1 MPSHFIT
8 LTEAKALTS
17 NFKKS
22 KHKLLE
28 PNLKDKDV
36 LPVCETFSREAFDIV
51 LAKPGCK
58 GLRMYFAMDNANM
71 VKLIIVGVNEKNE
84 DMINL
89 AGEGKDDETDDIIDQ
104 GTRCPANC
112 PPPSPLNG

>member
-8 LTEAKALTS
+8 LAEAKELTS
-17 NFKKS
+17 KFRKS
-22 KHKLLE
+22 KDNVLE
-28 PNLKDKDV
+28 SKFKDKGI

-58 GLRMYFAMDNANM
+58 GLRMYFAMDPVDT
-71 VKLIIVGVNEKNE
+71 VKLIIVGVNENNE
-84 DMINL
+84 DMINI
-89 AGEGKDDETDDIIDQ
+89 GEGKDEPSDIIDQ
-104 GTRCPANC
+104 GTRCPVTC